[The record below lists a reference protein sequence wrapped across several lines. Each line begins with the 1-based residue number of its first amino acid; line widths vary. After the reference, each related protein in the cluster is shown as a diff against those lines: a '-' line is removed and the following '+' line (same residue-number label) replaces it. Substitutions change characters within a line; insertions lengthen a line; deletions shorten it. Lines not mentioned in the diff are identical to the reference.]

1 MNVESVP
8 WLKHGKR
15 RKPLTGI
22 LLHHTAGG
30 SAAST
35 IRWLRE
41 IGLSYQYVIS
51 HGGKVYKCVPVSG
64 RAYHAGWARGKYG
77 RDVNSQTVGI
87 ALANYGNGEP
97 YANAQLI
104 ALHDLVTHLVR
115 TDGIEWIST
124 HRLVTRRK
132 IDPFAFSFQDF
143 MFSVRKTL
151 DREKR
156 SLAMWK
162 YDRLKRDW
170 DG

>member
-1 MNVESVP
+1 MNIEAVP
-8 WLKHGKR
+8 WLRHGKR

-30 SAAST
+30 SAVST
-35 IRWLRE
+35 IRWLRK
-41 IGLSYQYVIS
+41 IGLSYHYVIS
-51 HGGKVYKCVPVSG
+51 RGGKIFKCAPVSK
-64 RAYHAGWARGKYG
+64 RAYHAGWAKGKYG

-87 ALANYGNGEP
+87 ALANNGNRETYP
-97 YANAQLI
+97 NAQLI
-104 ALHDLVTHLVR
+104 ALHDLVTHLAR

-143 MFSVRKTL
+143 MFTVRKTL
-151 DREKR
+151 QKERR
-156 SLAMWK
+156 SLAMWRD
-162 YDRLKRDW
+162 DRLRRDW